1 MHEMPSIMSV
11 IPIHTTTASAPK
23 IRGCES
29 TPKAHIIVMMPRSK
43 VHPAPGISI
52 MFISSL
58 TPMILMALNS
68 THKPSKIGSISSDT
82 ARLNMSMKPSMIST
96 MPLAKIHT
104 LPVMTCHVFMDNAK
118 LLIPEAK
125 IIMPMMDER
134 MM

>member
-1 MHEMPSIMSV
+1 
-11 IPIHTTTASAPK
+11 
-23 IRGCES
+23 
-29 TPKAHIIVMMPRSK
+29 
-43 VHPAPGISI
+43 
-52 MFISSL
+52 
-58 TPMILMALNS
+58 MILMALNS